1 MILRLCVVSIAKQW
15 KSFVYILLNLL
26 INLSYSTT
34 SVGRVKCGLRL
45 CCIRYTKIFCSS
57 SRIVRHTELI
67 SQDEVIVSTRH
78 KSLCLTLFELKS
90 LCTTKFFDSLKSMVG
105 SSNSTIARRP
115 NVYDSIIA
123 SLSNVLPIERFIGKQ
138 VVILNIASTHII
150 GIVRQHLVEYS
161 ISALTIG

>member
-1 MILRLCVVSIAKQW
+1 MVLRLCVVSIAKQW
-15 KSFVYILLNLL
+15 NSLKDILFYLL

-45 CCIRYTKIFCSS
+45 CCIRYAKRCCCSG
-57 SRIVRHTELI
+57 RIVRHTEFV

-90 LCTTKFFDSLKSMVG
+90 LSTTKIFDSLKSMVG
-105 SSNSTIARRP
+105 SSYSTIARRP

-123 SLSNVLPIERFIGKQ
+123 SFSNVLPIERFIGKQ

-150 GIVRQHLVEYS
+150 GIVRQHLIEYS